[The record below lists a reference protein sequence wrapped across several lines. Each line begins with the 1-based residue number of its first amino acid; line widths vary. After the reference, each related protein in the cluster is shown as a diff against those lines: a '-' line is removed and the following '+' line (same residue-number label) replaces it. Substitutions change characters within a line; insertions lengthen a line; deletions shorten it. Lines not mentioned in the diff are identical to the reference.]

1 MFECCVVR
9 QAMTVAVRCVLVYN
23 VQLEDEVRRAVEEHE
38 AHRLRVIEHAAT
50 ATATHAS
57 TRDPTNINTNA
68 PSAEGGP
75 MSAPAAAVAAL
86 STSEILMQTEHDCAL
101 ARERADSLRE
111 AMAHLAKAVEI
122 ATR

>member
-1 MFECCVVR
+1 MSQTPLMGLKRRSELDIVGAAEGVPMCGSFCG
-9 QAMTVAVRCVLVYN
+9 AGDIPAAVALARKA
-23 VQLEDEVRRAVEEHE
+23 EV
-38 AHRLRVIEHAAT
+38 AT
-50 ATATHAS
+50 NS
-57 TRDPTNINTNA
+57 NTNA

-86 STSEILMQTEHDCAL
+86 STGEILMQTEHDCAL